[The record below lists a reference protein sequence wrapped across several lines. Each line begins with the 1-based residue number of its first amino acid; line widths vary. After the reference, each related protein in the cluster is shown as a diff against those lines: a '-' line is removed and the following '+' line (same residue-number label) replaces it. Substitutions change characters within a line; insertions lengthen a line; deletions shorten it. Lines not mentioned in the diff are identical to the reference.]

1 MVLPATRLTSSLSP
15 RAVRL
20 RALVLIRWAAVA
32 GQLFTVIVVHWGMSY
47 QLPIAAAL
55 SVIGASALLN
65 VLVSFRRAPTARL
78 DDRNAAVF
86 LSFDVIQLA
95 TLLYLTGGLHNPF
108 AILLLAPVAVAATI
122 LSFASTLAICFLA
135 IVAIS
140 LIALVRRP
148 LPWIGSE
155 PNLPEIYVGAIWV
168 GLVLTTFLIAIYAW
182 RVAEEA
188 RRMAAALSATS
199 AALAREQQMS
209 ALGALAASAAHEL
222 GTPLGTIALIARELQ
237 REVQVGTP
245 IGDDI
250 QLLAQEAARCR
261 DILTRLTM
269 QPTQDTSDAYRLVP
283 LPAIVE
289 AAATPYKRAGIA
301 LHFSAAP
308 APEATS
314 NSASPPTPQTAPL
327 QTRSAEI
334 LQGLG
339 NLLQNALQFARTD
352 VIVHIG
358 WTAKAAWVEI
368 EDDGPGFPPDVLDSL
383 GEPYIS
389 TRDGDGNHMGLGIF
403 IAKSLLERSGAR
415 LEFANG
421 PSGGAR
427 IVVEWSEPRF
437 RAADKESSKEA
448 AQ

>member
-1 MVLPATRLTSSLSP
+1 MVLPASIHPLQPSS

-32 GQLFTVIVVHWGMSY
+32 GQLFTVVIVHWGMDY
-47 QLPIAAAL
+47 RLPIAAAL
-55 SVIGASALLN
+55 AVIGASALLN
-65 VLVSFRRAPTARL
+65 IAVSFRRAPTARL
-78 DDRNAAVF
+78 DDRDAALF
-86 LSFDVIQLA
+86 LGFDVIQLA
-95 TLLYLTGGLHNPF
+95 GLLYLTGGLHNPF

-122 LSFASTLAICFLA
+122 LSFVSTLAICFLA

-140 LIALVRRP
+140 VIALLRRP
-148 LPWIGSE
+148 LPWVGAE
-155 PNLPEIYVGAIWV
+155 PALPEMYVAGIWV

-199 AALAREQQMS
+199 VALAREQQMS

-222 GTPLGTIALIARELQ
+222 GTPLGTITLIARELQ
-237 REVQVGTP
+237 REVKPGTS

-261 DILTRLTM
+261 DILTRLTL

-283 LPAIVE
+283 LPAVVE
-289 AAATPYKRAGIA
+289 SAAAPYKRADIA
-301 LHFSAAP
+301 VHFSAGPAQPAAP
-308 APEATS
+308 A
-314 NSASPPTPQTAPL
+314 TAPL
-327 QTRSAEI
+327 QARSAEI

-339 NLLQNALQFARTD
+339 NLLQNAIQFARAD
-352 VIVHIG
+352 VTVHTG
-358 WTAKAAWVEI
+358 WTAQAAWVEI
-368 EDDGPGFPPDVLDSL
+368 EDDGPGFPPDVLESL

-389 TRDGDGNHMGLGIF
+389 TRDGDGTHMGLGIF
-403 IAKSLLERSGAR
+403 IAKSLLERSGGR
-415 LEFANG
+415 VEFANG

-427 IVVEWSEPRF
+427 IVVEWAEPRF
-437 RAADKESSKEA
+437 KEPAQEAARKTSKEEA
-448 AQ
+448 RS

>member
-1 MVLPATRLTSSLSP
+1 MVQPLSLHPSP
-15 RAVRL
+15 VPRGVRL

-32 GQLFTVIVVHWGMSY
+32 GQLFTVVVVHWGMEY
-47 QLPIAAAL
+47 RLPIAAAL
-55 SVIGASALLN
+55 TVIGASALLN
-65 VLVSFRRAPTARL
+65 VAVSIGRPATVRL
-78 DDRNAAVF
+78 DDRDAAIF
-86 LSFDVIQLA
+86 LGFDVIQLA

-122 LSFASTLAICFLA
+122 LSFVSTLGICFVA

-148 LPWIGSE
+148 LPWVGIE
-155 PNLPEIYVGAIWV
+155 PELPEIYVGAIWV
-168 GLVLTTFLIAIYAW
+168 GLVLTTFLIAVYAW

-199 AALAREQQMS
+199 VALAREQQMS

-222 GTPLGTIALIARELQ
+222 GTPLGTITLIAKELQ
-237 REVQVGTP
+237 REVQHGTP
-245 IGDDI
+245 IGEDI
-250 QLLAQEAARCR
+250 DLLAQEAARCR
-261 DILTRLTM
+261 DILTRLTL

-289 AAATPYKRAGIA
+289 AAAAPYKRSEIE
-301 LHFSAAP
+301 LHFTSGPAQPDAP
-308 APEATS
+308 A
-314 NSASPPTPQTAPL
+314 TAPL
-327 QTRSAEI
+327 QIRSAEL

-339 NLLQNALQFARTD
+339 NLLQNAIQFARGH
-352 VIVHIG
+352 VMVHTT
-358 WTAKAAWVEI
+358 WTNRLAWVEI

-389 TRDGDGNHMGLGIF
+389 TRDGDGSHMGLGVF

-415 LEFANG
+415 LSFANAE
-421 PSGGAR
+421 SGGAK

-437 RAADKESSKEA
+437 KETPAGVSKELDHD
-448 AQ
+448 QR

>member
-1 MVLPATRLTSSLSP
+1 M
-15 RAVRL
+15 RL
-20 RALVLIRWAAVA
+20 RALVQIRWAAVA
-32 GQLFTVIVVHWGMSY
+32 GQLFTVVTVHWGMEY
-47 QLPIAAAL
+47 RLPISAAL
-55 SVIGASALLN
+55 VVIGASALLN
-65 VLVSFRRAPTARL
+65 IVVSFRRAPTTRL

-86 LSFDVIQLA
+86 LGFDVLQLA
-95 TLLYLTGGLHNPF
+95 ALLYLTGGLHNPF

-122 LSFASTLAICFLA
+122 LSFTSTLAISFLA

-140 LIALVRRP
+140 AIALLRRP
-148 LPWIGSE
+148 LPWVGQE
-155 PNLPEIYVGAIWV
+155 PELPEMYVAGIWV

-222 GTPLGTIALIARELQ
+222 GTPLGTITLIARELQ
-237 REVQVGTP
+237 REVKPGTP

-261 DILTRLTM
+261 DILTRLTL

-289 AAATPYKRAGIA
+289 SAAAPYKRAEVA
-301 LHFSAAP
+301 LHFSAGP
-308 APEATS
+308 ADPAV
-314 NSASPPTPQTAPL
+314 PPTAPL
-327 QTRSAEI
+327 QIRSAEI

-339 NLLQNALQFARTD
+339 NLLQNAMQFARSH
-352 VIVHIG
+352 VMVHTG
-358 WTAKAAWVEI
+358 WTALSVWVEI

-389 TRDGDGNHMGLGIF
+389 TREGDGGHMGLGVF

-415 LEFANG
+415 LSFANG
-421 PSGGAR
+421 ASGGAR
-427 IVVEWSEPRF
+427 VVVEWTEPRF
-437 RAADKESSKEA
+437 KQPAVMESSKEA
-448 AQ
+448 RI

>member
-1 MVLPATRLTSSLSP
+1 MALPASLHLPHASP

-20 RALVLIRWAAVA
+20 RALVLIRWAAVS
-32 GQLFTVIVVHWGMSY
+32 GQLFTVVIVHWGMDFH
-47 QLPIAAAL
+47 LPIAAAL

-65 VLVSFRRAPTARL
+65 LAVSIGRAPTARL
-78 DDRNAAVF
+78 DDRDAAVF

-95 TLLYLTGGLHNPF
+95 ALLYLTGGLHNPF
-108 AILLLAPVAVAATI
+108 AILLLAPVAIAATI

-148 LPWIGSE
+148 LPWIGAE
-155 PNLPEIYVGAIWV
+155 PALPEMYVACIWV
-168 GLVLTTFLIAIYAW
+168 GLVLTNFLIAVYAW

-222 GTPLGTIALIARELQ
+222 GTPLGTITLVARELQ
-237 REVQVGTP
+237 REVAPGTAL
-245 IGDDI
+245 GDDI
-250 QLLAQEAARCR
+250 ALLAQEAARCR
-261 DILTRLTM
+261 DILTRLTL

-289 AAATPYKRAGIA
+289 AAAAPYKRAEIA
-301 LHFSAAP
+301 VHFSADP
-308 APEATS
+308 AEPDGPA
-314 NSASPPTPQTAPL
+314 AAPL
-327 QTRSAEI
+327 QSRSAEI

-339 NLLQNALQFARTD
+339 NLLQNAIQFARAD
-352 VIVHIG
+352 VLVHTS
-358 WTAKAAWVEI
+358 WTQRRAWVEI
-368 EDDGPGFPPDVLDSL
+368 EDDGPGFPPDVLESL

-389 TRDGDGNHMGLGIF
+389 TREGDGGHMGLGVF

-415 LEFANG
+415 LAFANAA
-421 PSGGAR
+421 SGGAR
-427 IVVEWSEPRF
+427 VVVEWIDLRF
-437 RAADKESSKEA
+437 KEAPAGQSSKEA
-448 AQ
+448 TA

>member
-1 MVLPATRLTSSLSP
+1 MALSVNRQLSGPSP

-20 RALVLIRWAAVA
+20 RALVMIRWAAVA
-32 GQLFTVIVVHWGMSY
+32 GQLFTVVIVHWGMGY

-55 SVIGASALLN
+55 AVIGASALLN

-78 DDRNAAVF
+78 DDRDAAIF
-86 LSFDVIQLA
+86 LGFDVIQLA

-135 IVAIS
+135 IIAIS
-140 LIALVRRP
+140 FIALLRRP
-148 LPWIGSE
+148 LPWVGAE
-155 PNLPEIYVGAIWV
+155 PELPEIYVGAIWV

-188 RRMAAALSATS
+188 RRMSAALSATS

-222 GTPLGTIALIARELQ
+222 GTPLGTITLIARELQ
-237 REVQVGTP
+237 REVKPGTP

-250 QLLAQEAARCR
+250 QLLAQESARCR
-261 DILTRLTM
+261 DILTRLTV

-289 AAATPYKRAGIA
+289 TAAAPYKRAEIA
-301 LHFSAAP
+301 VHFSAGA
-308 APEATS
+308 AQDGV
-314 NSASPPTPQTAPL
+314 PQTAPL
-327 QTRSAEI
+327 QVRSAEI

-339 NLLQNALQFARTD
+339 TLLQNAMQFARVD
-352 VIVHIG
+352 VTVHTG
-358 WTAKAAWVEI
+358 WTAKSAWVEI
-368 EDDGPGFPPDVLDSL
+368 EDDGPGFPPDVLESV

-415 LEFANG
+415 LSFANG
-421 PSGGAR
+421 LSGGAR
-427 IVVEWSEPRF
+427 IVVEWPEPRF
-437 RAADKESSKEA
+437 KDAGPKSSQESSKEA

>member
-1 MVLPATRLTSSLSP
+1 MALPPTRPQFPPSP

-20 RALVLIRWAAVA
+20 RALVLIRWA
-32 GQLFTVIVVHWGMSY
+32 
-47 QLPIAAAL
+47 
-55 SVIGASALLN
+55 
-65 VLVSFRRAPTARL
+65 
-78 DDRNAAVF
+78 
-86 LSFDVIQLA
+86 
-95 TLLYLTGGLHNPF
+95 
-108 AILLLAPVAVAATI
+108 AVAATI

-140 LIALVRRP
+140 FIALLRRP
-148 LPWIGSE
+148 LPWVGSE
-155 PNLPEIYVGAIWV
+155 PELPEIYVGAIWV

-188 RRMAAALSATS
+188 RRMSAALSATS

-222 GTPLGTIALIARELQ
+222 GTPLGTITLIARELQ
-237 REVQVGTP
+237 REVKPGTTL
-245 IGDDI
+245 GEDI

-261 DILTRLTM
+261 DILTRLTL

-289 AAATPYKRAGIA
+289 TAAAPYKRPEIA
-301 LHFSAAP
+301 VHFSAEPAQEGAP
-308 APEATS
+308 A
-314 NSASPPTPQTAPL
+314 TAPL
-327 QTRSAEI
+327 QIRSAEI

-339 NLLQNALQFARTD
+339 NLLQNAIQFARST
-352 VIVHIG
+352 VMVHTG
-358 WTAKAAWVEI
+358 WTAKSAWVEI
-368 EDDGPGFPPDVLDSL
+368 EDDGPGFAPDVLDSL

-389 TRDGDGNHMGLGIF
+389 TRDGDGSHMGLGVF

-415 LEFANG
+415 LSFANG
-421 PSGGAR
+421 PSGGAH
-427 IVVEWSEPRF
+427 IVVEWPEPRF
-437 RAADKESSKEA
+437 KDVVRQSSKEA